1 MTEITLEPPC
11 ETWVASNFSP
21 ECVSKVLELAEPSD
35 ESLSFVMDWKSGQY
49 IYLKGSPHTLFGVS
63 REELIRDPR
72 AWERSLSAYDRGAL
86 VGLGDELEAKRS
98 VVKYV
103 QATGGDGVSRS
114 LRCQSRLVEFEGR
127 TFLCG
132 HTHSIDSHGPEAK
145 EASLIRM
152 TVEGARD
159 GLAITDATG
168 HFVYLNQEHVKIFGY
183 ENAAELVGQSWEV
196 LYTPETLEFIKTHV
210 FPELISNKIW
220 RGDLQ
225 AKRKDG
231 SLIWEALSLSLLP
244 GGEIVCNCRDITK
257 QVSIAERLK
266 QSEDLLR
273 SFLNSLPTG
282 VMIRQL
288 GGTYEFVND
297 TARRWFEL
305 ETMGPL
311 DSCDL
316 EKSLNTNPV
325 FASWTEAYQQ
335 ALTNGTETTFDS
347 PLFWGGR
354 QWILEVQKNPLF
366 LTENKVSHVCTLMR
380 DVTEQRR
387 LEEQDEET
395 ARRSEEYYVMQREFI
410 SMVSHEF
417 RTPLS
422 AIKGAHYLLNKKTVG
437 LSELEGDYFRRLLSL
452 QNQAINNLEELV
464 DQVLLL
470 NKLDHAPSDT
480 VLTRVK
486 PAEFFADIVESLNIT
501 VARGRIRVKLHLPL
515 DYEAELSPTKI
526 RAAIE
531 NLVSNALKYSPADS
545 EVWVTLELATEGWRL
560 SVSDCGRGIP
570 EEDQAKLFL
579 PFHRASNVDGVAGT
593 GLGLAIIQRVAECH
607 RGTVTFT
614 STEGVGSVFTL
625 NIPNTLRPPSSP
637 VETGITIASIS

>member
-1 MTEITLEPPC
+1 MTEITLVPPSDK
-11 ETWVASNFSP
+11 WVASNFSF
-21 ECVSKVLELAEPSD
+21 ERATKVLELAERSD
-35 ESLSFVMDWKSGQY
+35 ESLFFVMDWNSRQY
-49 IYLKGSPHTLFGVS
+49 IYLKGSPHTLFGIS
-63 REELIRDPR
+63 REELIRNPH
-72 AWERSLSAYDRGAL
+72 AWERSLSAYDRGTL
-86 VGLGDELEAKRS
+86 VGLADDLEAKRII
-98 VVKYV
+98 VKYV
-103 QATGGDGVSRS
+103 QATGGDGVTRS
-114 LRCQSRLVEFEGR
+114 LRCQSRLTELEGR
-127 TFLCG
+127 TYLCG
-132 HTHSIDSHGPEAK
+132 TTLVIDDHGPEAK
-145 EASLIRM
+145 EASLLRM

-159 GLAITDATG
+159 GLAITDAAG
-168 HFVYLNQEHVKIFGY
+168 NYVYLNREHGEIFGY
-183 ENAAELVGQSWEV
+183 ENAAELVGQSWET
-196 LYTPETLEFIKTHV
+196 LYTPETLEFVKTHV
-210 FPELISNKIW
+210 FPELISHKIW
-220 RGDLQ
+220 RGELP

-231 SLIWEALSLSLLP
+231 SVFWESLSLSLLP

-257 QVSIAERLK
+257 QVSIAARLK

-273 SFLNSLPTG
+273 NFLNSLPTG

-305 ETMGPL
+305 ETIGPL

-354 QWILEVQKNPLF
+354 QWILEVQKTPLF

-422 AIKGAHYLLNKKTVG
+422 AIKGAHYLLNKKTEE
-437 LSELEGDYFRRLLSL
+437 LSELERDYFRRVLSL

-470 NKLDHAPSDT
+470 NKLEHTPSDN
-480 VLTRVK
+480 VLTTVK
-486 PAEFFADIVESLNIT
+486 LAEFFTDMIESLNIT
-501 VARGRIRVKLHLPL
+501 VANGRILQKIHVPL
-515 DYEAELSPTKI
+515 DYEAALSPTKI
-526 RAAIE
+526 RAAME
-531 NLVSNALKYSPADS
+531 NLVSNALKYSPTDS
-545 EVWVTLELATEGWRL
+545 VVWVTLELATEGWRL
-560 SVSDCGRGIP
+560 TVSDRGRGIP

-593 GLGLAIIQRVAECH
+593 GLGLAIIRRVAECH
-607 RGTVTFT
+607 GGTVTFT
-614 STEGVGSVFTL
+614 SEEAVGSVFTL
-625 NIPNTLRPPSSP
+625 NIPNTLRLPSSP
-637 VETGITIASIS
+637 LEIDMTTASFS